1 MGFVTRTVGHADFIC
16 AWHFRIRVFDTS
28 EIGHARRCVQIFE
41 HRVAACAVAETGDLA
56 LRIGDIA
63 EHDRIIRTSLLASDL
78 ERSDRRFA
86 GRCWARFHKAGDLG
100 LLDTLD
106 AERAFFHDAA
116 HTNSDVRIFC
126 HLEAVCH
133 AFFGKRTPI
142 KFVDRALVVVEIVKA
157 ANFPWAVIRA
167 IAGADATIVGH
178 EIETILAVHGRIHGT
193 NGFARGVFAMLAHH
207 SLRKHFRILNI
218 TRKISIQTDP
228 SHVTIFA
235 NLVFSDHR
243 HVVFGLAGNDA
254 GIATRAGIEIH
265 RHSPLLFRGECRMG
279 VERNI
284 RRDVTIHAHRLGKG
298 IVFLEAL
305 ECSLANE
312 VTTFHAAMLLGLRER
327 VIPIGHNTSD
337 TACEAHC
344 FCSAHRIGVEADV
357 FHEGG
362 NVFASVAERNG
373 ERVIGVT
380 GSYESSGFNRSLAIA
395 DLHDVRDEIVV
406 DFVAHFFGNLFER
419 TEVIGLDSEF
429 LRGSWADHD
438 RVVPSHFRNKIGS
451 FNEPGIVGVASVI
464 DASALKE
471 YQFQRIRS
479 AGFCSLGGERT
490 SAADVQCG
498 LHRRKGGTR
507 QESIAKKGIP
517 RFV

>member
-63 EHDRIIRTSLLASDL
+63 EHDRIVRASLLAGDL
-78 ERSDRRFA
+78 EGSDRRFA
-86 GRCWARFHKAGDLG
+86 GRCRTGFHEAGDLG

-178 EIETILAVHGRIHGT
+178 EIEPILTVDGRIHGT
-193 NGFARGVFAMLAHH
+193 NGFARSVFAMLAHH
-207 SLRKHFRILNI
+207 GLRKHFRILRI
-218 TRKISIQTDP
+218 TGEVAVESDP
-228 SHVTIFA
+228 SHITIFA
-235 NLVFSDHR
+235 NLVFSNDG

-254 GIATRAGIEIH
+254 SVATRAGIEIH
-265 RHSPLLFRGECRMG
+265 RHSPLLFRGECRVG

-298 IVFLEAL
+298 VIFLEAL

-312 VTTFHAAMLLGLRER
+312 VTTFHAAMFLGLRER
-327 VIPIGHNTSD
+327 VIPIGDDTSD
-337 TACEAHC
+337 TACEPHGICTAN
-344 FCSAHRIGVEADV
+344 RIGIEADV
-357 FHEGG
+357 FHECG
-362 NVFASVAERNG
+362 NVFASVAESDG

-380 GSYESSGFNRSLAIA
+380 RSYERSGFNRGLAIA
-395 DLHDVRDEIVV
+395 DLDDIRNEIVV

-419 TEVIGLDSEF
+419 TEVIGFDPEF
-429 LRGSWADHD
+429 FGCGRADHD
-438 RVVPSHFRNKIGS
+438 RVVPSDLRDKIGS

-464 DASALKE
+464 HASALKE

-498 LHRRKGGTR
+498 LRRCKG
-507 QESIAKKGIP
+507 
-517 RFV
+517 